1 MSTRTES
8 EADLAPMETA
18 QDLAAYLAS
27 GCKPPEAFRL
37 GTEHEKFAFRAKTLE
52 PISYFEEGGIR
63 DLLDGLTRFGWKP
76 VVEDGNVIALSS
88 NGASVSLEPGGQ
100 VELSGAPLETVHE
113 TCAEV
118 HTHLK
123 QVATIGDELGIDFL
137 GLGYAPT
144 WTHADMPTMPKPRYG
159 IMKAYMPQVGSM
171 GLEMMFRTTTIQV
184 NMDFASEAD
193 MVKKLR
199 VGLALQPV
207 ATALFANSPFKE
219 GKANGFRSMRS
230 HVWTDTDNA
239 RAGMLPF
246 VFEEGMGFEAY
257 ADYALDVPMYF
268 IHREGRYVD
277 MAGQSFRAFLDGKLP
292 GYEGEKPT
300 LADWK
305 DHLST
310 IFPEVRL
317 KTFLEMR
324 GADGGHWEA
333 ICGLPAFWTGL
344 LYDQSALDAA
354 YDLISPWPFEALQA
368 MRDAVPAQGLD
379 APSPVG
385 TLQDL
390 AVKALE
396 ISQAGLKA
404 RARKNRSGED
414 ETIFLDD
421 LWEIA
426 RSGISPAQHLLDLYH
441 GKWDGDLSLVFRD
454 QRF

>member
-1 MSTRTES
+1 MSTRTQS
-8 EADLAPMETA
+8 QADMAPMESA
-18 QDLAAYLAS
+18 ADLAAYLAT
-27 GCKPPEAFRL
+27 GCKPEDAFRI
-37 GTEHEKFAFRAKTLE
+37 GTEHEKFAFRSKTFQ
-52 PISYFEEGGIR
+52 PVDYFETGGIR
-63 DLLDGLTRFGWKP
+63 DLLDGLTRFGWKG
-76 VVEDGNVIALSS
+76 VVEDGNVIALSQ

-100 VELSGAPLETVHE
+100 VELSGAPLESVHE

-144 WTHADMPTMPKPRYG
+144 WTHGDMPTMPKPRYG
-159 IMKAYMPQVGSM
+159 IMKEYMPKVGSM

-184 NMDFASEAD
+184 NMDFSSEAD

-219 GKANGFRSMRS
+219 GKPNGFRSLRS
-230 HVWTDTDNA
+230 HIWTDTDNA

-246 VFEEGMGFEAY
+246 VFEDGFGFEAY

-268 IHREGRYVD
+268 IHRGGGYVN

-324 GADGGHWEA
+324 GADGGPWEA
-333 ICGLPAFWTGL
+333 ICGLPAFWVGL
-344 LYDQSALDAA
+344 LYDQGALDAA
-354 YDLISPWPFEALQA
+354 YDLIKGWDFAQMQA
-368 MRDAVPAQGLD
+368 MRDAVPVQGLD
-379 APSPVG
+379 APSPLG
-385 TLQDL
+385 TLKDL
-390 AVKALE
+390 SLKALE
-396 ISQAGLKA
+396 LSHAGLKA
-404 RARKNRSGED
+404 RGRLNRSGES
-414 ETIFLDD
+414 EAIFLDD

-426 RSGISPAQHLLDLYH
+426 RSGTSPAQHLLDLYQ